1 MNIIFSK
8 ENINKYLKTDTKI
21 FSKDWDYIYSEYE
34 VYDLENQKEYRID
47 RLMIREPRE
56 NEKGKVYIVDYK
68 TGRINETQLITYRD
82 VLLKKFPELKD
93 YDIELK
99 YIEFNL

>member
-1 MNIIFSK
+1 
-8 ENINKYLKTDTKI
+8 
-21 FSKDWDYIYSEYE
+21 
-34 VYDLENQKEYRID
+34 
-47 RLMIREPRE
+47 MIREPRE